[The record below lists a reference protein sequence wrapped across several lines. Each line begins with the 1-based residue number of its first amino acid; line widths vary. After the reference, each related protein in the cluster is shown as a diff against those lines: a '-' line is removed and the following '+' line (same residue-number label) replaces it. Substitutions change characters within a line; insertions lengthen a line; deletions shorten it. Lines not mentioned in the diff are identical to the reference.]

1 MVMVRKQIYVRPE
14 TERTLKAEARRRG
27 VPEAVV
33 IRERL
38 EHACSAANS
47 VDKEAA
53 RKRFLDLLDENRRR
67 AKSYKG
73 PKRNW
78 KFRREDAYEER
89 LERQMPR

>member
-1 MVMVRKQIYVRPE
+1 MVMVRKQVYLQPD
-14 TERTLKAEARRRG
+14 TDERLKAEARLRG

-38 EHACSAANS
+38 EHECLGLRTVN
-47 VDKEAA
+47 KEAA
-53 RKRFLDLLDENRRR
+53 RKRFLQMLAEARRR
-67 AKSYKG
+67 AETYKG
-73 PKRNW
+73 PKSTR